1 MSSMPMNAVASTG
14 AVTDEITHWIA
25 VAALIVSVLAV
36 FVPALS
42 GRQQRLRDDRATRGE
57 MYLELVEIV
66 ELHGLWVGDCAY
78 DLAETSHDDFQTEM
92 PHRRTPKPDRLR
104 RVRARALVSSYG
116 SAAVSS
122 AYDKWQLALEA
133 FEYKL
138 DEFSFIAAEEGRSNV
153 DSSAAKPL
161 ANAEEVAREHLA
173 TEVNRQ
179 LVRER
184 QWRRS

>member
-1 MSSMPMNAVASTG
+1 MPMNAVASAG
-14 AVTDEITHWIA
+14 AVSDEITQWIA
-25 VAALIVSVLAV
+25 VAALLVSVLAV
-36 FVPALS
+36 LVPAGS

-66 ELHGLWVGDCAY
+66 ELHGLWVGDRAY
-78 DLAETSHDDFQTEM
+78 DLAETSHNDFQTEM
-92 PHRRTPKPDRLR
+92 PHRRTAKPERAR

-122 AYDKWQLALEA
+122 AYDKWQLA
-133 FEYKL
+133 
-138 DEFSFIAAEEGRSNV
+138 SFIAAEEGRSNV

-161 ANAEEVAREHLA
+161 ADAEGVARQHLA